1 MVKALEGA
9 NLSDK
14 LVPQLCKDACKNPD
28 VNVKIQALYALSLLV
43 RKLGKQYIV
52 DNILPSLKYITDNDR
67 SSIVTLHVVG
77 CYECVSDSVGPEY
90 IASAVLPAILPFMA
104 DKSFDRRSFET
115 IVRLVKTL
123 LRRISDVRT
132 MELNMSPLSFG
143 EDATIQAN
151 FDPFSNAKLIL
162 QQTRNA
168 YKPDVSASANLTRLT
183 EAPPPPPKSAP
194 PPLPPGA
201 APPIPSSIP
210 PPLPTNLPPAPPLP
224 GISIGV
230 TPPVPP
236 PIPPPIPSQVPPPI
250 PMGKPLDIIAAV
262 PLNAPAAAST
272 SDVSK
277 DSSKSSAQKSSS
289 SSWFSFSSSKS
300 KKDSLDV
307 QPKEDI
313 YRPPVVPAAG
323 FPGQAS
329 NNDLDVD
336 DFLSSFASKPATT
349 SAPTNTSA
357 SSNIGNGGASVSKS
371 TASLPPLSISSN
383 FTSSTS
389 SSSGYSPPASAFN
402 YATSSAPAST
412 KSLEQQLQ
420 ETQEQIAKLSANLA
434 PSVTTPAAAAAA
446 APGAMPIPLSS
457 TSFPAASSSYPAT
470 SVNQP
475 PPATSGTGTGTGT
488 QISGFSFMGSSSK
501 SSGSSTSAADS
512 SRIGQMPSGNSGYK
526 PPIVPIPAPSPAPV
540 AAPTQ
545 VPAPSSALNT
555 GYRAPVTSSMAPT
568 SAAMSVAMP
577 VGNTANAHLAM
588 NTSSMFHTV
597 NSAGYGNA
605 PSNMMG
611 RQPPGMQVGMPGGMQ
626 QPGIQSGM
634 QYGMQPGM
642 QANFYQQQPYA
653 SGPGSYGMPP
663 NTGMAMNNM
672 GMGGMSAG
680 NQPFPGMM
688 MNNSMGQ
695 MMPQQ
700 QQQQQHQHAMMMQ
713 QQQQQQYASGLMMN
727 NNGNAPSNLGPRG
740 GTIPPP
746 NPANNSKV
754 GSAFDFMN

>member
-115 IVRLVKTL
+115 IVRLIKTL

-168 YKPDVSASANLTRLT
+168 YKPDVTASANLTRLT

-201 APPIPSSIP
+201 VPPVPSSMP
-210 PPLPTNLPPAPPLP
+210 PPLPTTLPPAPPLP

-230 TPPVPP
+230 TPLAPP

-250 PMGKPLDIIAAV
+250 PMGKPLDIIADV
-262 PLNAPAAAST
+262 SLNAPAAST

-300 KKDSLDV
+300 KKDSADV

-313 YRPPVVPAAG
+313 YRPPVVPAASSS
-323 FPGQAS
+323 GQAS

-357 SSNIGNGGASVSKS
+357 GSNISNGGSSVSKS

-383 FTSSTS
+383 FPVTSSTS
-389 SSSGYSPPASAFN
+389 SSSGYSPPASAFS

-434 PSVTTPAAAAAA
+434 PSVTTPAAAAV
-446 APGAMPIPLSS
+446 PGAMPISMSS
-457 TSFPAASSSYPAT
+457 TSFSAASNNYPAT

-526 PPIVPIPAPSPAPV
+526 PPIVPIPAPTPAPV
-540 AAPTQ
+540 AVPTQ
-545 VPAPSSALNT
+545 VPAPSSAVNT
-555 GYRAPVTSSMAPT
+555 GYRAPVTPSMAPT
-568 SAAMSVAMP
+568 SAALPVAMP
-577 VGNTANAHLAM
+577 VGNAANVHLAI
-588 NTSSMFHTV
+588 NTSSMFNTV

-626 QPGIQSGM
+626 QPG
-634 QYGMQPGM
+634 MQPGM
-642 QANFYQQQPYA
+642 QPNFYQQQPYA

-663 NTGMAMNNM
+663 NSGMAMNNM

-700 QQQQQHQHAMMMQ
+700 QQQHQQHQQQQQQHQHAMMM
-713 QQQQQQYASGLMMN
+713 QQQQQYASGLMMN
-727 NNGNAPSNLGPRG
+727 NNGNAPGNLGPRG